1 MKQPL
6 LDNLKS
12 LIHCPVC
19 NKEYRPAKMLLLNQ
33 EEKRTTL
40 HITCE
45 ACHTSSL
52 VYVSLSPVGV
62 VSMGVLT
69 DLEQSEAKRFFQTA
83 PLSSEDVLGVH
94 RMLKEDQGRV
104 ESLIGS

>member
-1 MKQPL
+1 MKPL

-19 NKEYRPAKMLLLNQ
+19 NKEYRPAKMLLLGQ
-33 EEKRTTL
+33 EEKRSTL

-45 ACHTSSL
+45 SCHASSL
-52 VYVSLSPVGV
+52 VYVSLSPVGA

-69 DLEQSEAKRFFQTA
+69 DLEQSEAKQFFKA
-83 PLSSEDVLGVH
+83 EPLSRDDVLVVH
-94 RMLKEDQGRV
+94 QKLKEGNGAV
-104 ESLIGS
+104 ETLIESV